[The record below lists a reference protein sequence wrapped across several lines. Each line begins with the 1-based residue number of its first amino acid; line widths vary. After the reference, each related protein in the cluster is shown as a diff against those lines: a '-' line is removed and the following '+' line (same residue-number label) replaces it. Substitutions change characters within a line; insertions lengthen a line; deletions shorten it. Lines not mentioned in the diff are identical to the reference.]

1 MRFHSRYRLSFRLSS
16 NCSIVTPSA
25 PAAPPLLF
33 TFSHAAQI
41 SRLGMSCD
49 LPDTIGSLMRL
60 LPSGWSHQSARTA
73 PPLRS
78 PTHCDTQADH
88 SYYGRVRQ
96 RAQPTPVLCPSRFL
110 PLGGLPH
117 HPGHSDGGFGAR
129 LRTFRTRAQ
138 IEIMLPVCRT
148 PPGQYTGIPQAHPET
163 EWLPRF

>member
-1 MRFHSRYRLSFRLSS
+1 MRFHSRYRLSFSLSS

-49 LPDTIGSLMRL
+49 LSDTIGSLMRL
-60 LPSGWSHQSARTA
+60 LPSGWSHASARTA

-88 SYYGRVRQ
+88 SYYGRVRRRSRNGTQ
-96 RAQPTPVLCPSRFL
+96 LLTDSAAWSSPSRFPRTPTSLDADPPYRSRLHMFHTRALTGLML
-110 PLGGLPH
+110 PL
-117 HPGHSDGGFGAR
+117 
-129 LRTFRTRAQ
+129 
-138 IEIMLPVCRT
+138 CRT
-148 PPGQYTGIPQAHPET
+148 PPGQ
-163 EWLPRF
+163 